1 MNKFIIYIC
10 KRKIIVYN
18 WRLRKEFDVV
28 EDTTKI
34 KEKMS
39 GLPYDDGINYQ
50 EAFKIFGTSVVI
62 KNLENQTG
70 ENDWGWGPE
79 RELFTTKNPPIPSR
93 INSIVD
99 NPVWGDE
106 RRFVSIK
113 DMSTNEVFH
122 NDAIIEPGKNMKFR

>member
-62 KNLENQTG
+62 KN
-70 ENDWGWGPE
+70 
-79 RELFTTKNPPIPSR
+79 FY
-93 INSIVD
+93 
-99 NPVWGDE
+99 
-106 RRFVSIK
+106 
-113 DMSTNEVFH
+113 
-122 NDAIIEPGKNMKFR
+122 